1 MNQRSTRCALALSIV
16 LVVTTVILLRTV
28 VPQ

>member
-16 LVVTTVILLRTV
+16 LVVTAVIPLSTVA
-28 VPQ
+28 PQ